1 MKRLSF
7 IFMAVLCSVLSPMPL
22 LAQSGGSGNVDSNQG
37 AEIAELSFP
46 DEGDYSELGWGASFF
61 AMHDFLSQTYA
72 FGDWKQIPWD
82 SMASYFGQKIMAAQA
97 DKDRNS
103 YRIAMVEY
111 LKCIPDGHVKITS
124 PLDDLKER
132 FIGGSY
138 GLGLAELDDGSIVVA
153 AVKPEGP
160 AALAGICPG
169 ARIAA
174 WNGVPIQ
181 KALVGADT
189 RWFKNW
195 ATKDD
200 IALERLQALTR
211 APIGTQAV
219 IEFFAV
225 TAEEQPQKE
234 DIVVKES
241 PKTTIATLT
250 AYRDNFADLSLFD
263 LAPIPTMEELR
274 KNVEW
279 RILEGNVGYLRIYHV
294 IHFDNYA
301 IYPTEVTDAVVNALD
316 AFCAAGLNS
325 LILDVR
331 GNRGGSDQVAADIS
345 GHFAEEP
352 SLFERTAW
360 YNASSGHFDYAHSD
374 LFAQTFELGDGPLWV
389 EPCQPHFSGKIAVL
403 VNPATISSGEGLA
416 MAIGRLPKA
425 TVMGFYGTHG
435 SFGLIPWPIAM
446 PEDFSFEFPI
456 GRSLDARGVIQIDSD
471 ASGKGGVQPEIRIPR
486 TWQNIIEY
494 ALGTDVELEFARQW
508 LLMQDSR

>member
-1 MKRLSF
+1 M
-7 IFMAVLCSVLSPMPL
+7 
-22 LAQSGGSGNVDSNQG
+22 
-37 AEIAELSFP
+37 
-46 DEGDYSELGWGASFF
+46 
-61 AMHDFLSQTYA
+61 
-72 FGDWKQIPWD
+72 
-82 SMASYFGQKIMAAQA
+82 
-97 DKDRNS
+97 
-103 YRIAMVEY
+103 
-111 LKCIPDGHVKITS
+111 
-124 PLDDLKER
+124 
-132 FIGGSY
+132 
-138 GLGLAELDDGSIVVA
+138 
-153 AVKPEGP
+153 
-160 AALAGICPG
+160 
-169 ARIAA
+169 
-174 WNGVPIQ
+174 
-181 KALVGADT
+181 
-189 RWFKNW
+189 
-195 ATKDD
+195 
-200 IALERLQALTR
+200 
-211 APIGTQAV
+211 
-219 IEFFAV
+219 
-225 TAEEQPQKE
+225 
-234 DIVVKES
+234 
-241 PKTTIATLT
+241 
-250 AYRDNFADLSLFD
+250 
-263 LAPIPTMEELR
+263 
-274 KNVEW
+274 
-279 RILEGNVGYLRIYHV
+279 
-294 IHFDNYA
+294 
-301 IYPTEVTDAVVNALD
+301 TDAVVNALD

>member
-1 MKRLSF
+1 
-7 IFMAVLCSVLSPMPL
+7 
-22 LAQSGGSGNVDSNQG
+22 
-37 AEIAELSFP
+37 
-46 DEGDYSELGWGASFF
+46 
-61 AMHDFLSQTYA
+61 
-72 FGDWKQIPWD
+72 
-82 SMASYFGQKIMAAQA
+82 MASYFGQKIMAAQA